1 MPLRQHAIGVIENFA
16 RLVDEDFQQIR
27 IDLATS
33 GQREGMLGH
42 CLRQVPIGGSLLG
55 GSVFRRSLLGCG
67 LLSGSLLGSSLLGS
81 GLFSVLGR
89 SLFSGSLLS
98 RSFFGGRLLAGSIAC
113 LKDTQRRR
121 HLGSDVSM
129 PVVDRSDRRVGL
141 LVLAR
146 GCWSGHFLIGEQVLL
161 FPSRIGMCT
170 FVMHG

>member
-67 LLSGSLLGSSLLGS
+67 LFSGSLLSRSLLGSSLLGS

-121 HLGSDVSM
+121 
-129 PVVDRSDRRVGL
+129 
-141 LVLAR
+141 
-146 GCWSGHFLIGEQVLL
+146 
-161 FPSRIGMCT
+161 
-170 FVMHG
+170 